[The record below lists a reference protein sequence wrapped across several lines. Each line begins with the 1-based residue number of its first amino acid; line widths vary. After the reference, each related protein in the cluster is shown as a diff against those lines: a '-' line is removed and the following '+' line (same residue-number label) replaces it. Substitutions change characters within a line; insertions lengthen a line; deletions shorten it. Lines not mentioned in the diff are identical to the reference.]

1 MFLAKI
7 YVTLKEE
14 VLDPQGNAVGK
25 ALHAMNY
32 KEVQSVRIGKYME
45 LYIEGEDAET
55 VGKRVDEM
63 CSRLLANPVIEQY
76 SYELVEVET

>member
-7 YVTLKEE
+7 YVTLKEG
-14 VLDPQGNAVGK
+14 VLDPQGNAVSK

-32 KEVQSVRIGKYME
+32 KEVQNVRIGKYME
-45 LYIEGEDAET
+45 LFIEGENAEE
-55 VGKRVDEM
+55 VEKRVDEM

-76 SYELVEVET
+76 SYELLEVEA